1 MRSTITMRLHH
12 HQHLQLQG
20 HLPPLAAPEA
30 NRRGHPR
37 SSLNR
42 SRPVSSRSAAT
53 RPSAVA
59 VGSGSARV
67 GTTSMPARGTMTTM
81 RTTRPEPRKRGCVS
95 FCRTHPFY
103 PYHCYFIF
111 YQRGVSYIDSHNLRV
126 IYVVLIFLLF
136 TGDLATWRM
145 YHRIMEAR
153 RRRETEKA
161 MFESHPDAAAAAALA
176 PTTAQDV
183 ERMVLHVRSRP
194 RPRTSKTLPSWR
206 MPSPLRPPLPPP
218 MTTTEEQNTI
228 VTLPQAAPMALPL
241 LSPLRPGAPA
251 A

>member
-1 MRSTITMRLHH
+1 MCKF
-12 HQHLQLQG
+12 LQD
-20 HLPPLAAPEA
+20 A
-30 NRRGHPR
+30 
-37 SSLNR
+37 
-42 SRPVSSRSAAT
+42 
-53 RPSAVA
+53 
-59 VGSGSARV
+59 
-67 GTTSMPARGTMTTM
+67 
-81 RTTRPEPRKRGCVS
+81 S
-95 FCRTHPFY
+95 FLL

-183 ERMVLHVRSRP
+183 ERMVLHVKEQAEASYQQRLAIMEDAIAI
-194 RPRTSKTLPSWR
+194 TSTTANTDDDYGGAEYYCDTVPTCGEDGP
-206 MPSPLRPPLPPP
+206 PSPLTSTAR
-218 MTTTEEQNTI
+218 
-228 VTLPQAAPMALPL
+228 
-241 LSPLRPGAPA
+241 SPRGLMRMLDRARKISIGAENDTQGLFTMDM
-251 A
+251 